1 MLNLDTEKSNMLWTQ
16 TKNVTKNIR
25 TYILEKLLAIIT
37 EGPSK
42 DVLID
47 AFKYLYNESV
57 QITLNFI
64 AIARYDM
71 TILSDPHAYISIR
84 IEDIKLLGIEYEYH
98 NKDSFILNGLCKKAD
113 PTIESELK
121 LCKFEAHYNVQDRAG
136 WISFF

>member
-1 MLNLDTEKSNMLWTQ
+1 MNTV
-16 TKNVTKNIR
+16 KNC
-25 TYILEKLLAIIT
+25 YIIT

-47 AFKYLYNESV
+47 AFKYLYDESV

-121 LCKFEAHYNVQDRAG
+121 PCKFRAHYNVQDRAG